1 VARFAPVGVQGAPAE
16 GSGAGELFEGPLSM
30 AQKSG
35 LNVLLIPLVLCV
47 LIMLILVGVAYSL
60 NGEKVKAEKVRNE
73 AVAAREQA
81 EAEQVRLTQKI
92 TSIQVVMTDK
102 GDVDP
107 GTVQSA
113 VLASARKDLQE
124 ILNSE
129 NQLSEEFRA
138 AIGEVRDVRIDK
150 GKEYTTLTELI
161 KDLWI
166 PLRASMAEINR
177 IRLDRN
183 KLQKD
188 IEDERVRAKKE
199 KTDLEGQIEALRG
212 ERGKLQNQ
220 LVEAAKEADS
230 KQRELQDQVE
240 AVRIEKAKLDEEHA
254 IAEARLKSEISRLE
268 GRITELVKKEKRSLA
283 DTLADGEVAHADQK
297 LGLAWIDLGRSAGVR
312 RGLKFEAFQYGKGG
326 VKKRKGK
333 LEIRTV
339 EDNMSQCA
347 VIEQTDPFDPI
358 VKGDL
363 ISSPLFDKQKQ
374 QVFVFIGDKLTNE
387 RYGMDELRRRIEEN
401 GAKVAD
407 QITVDTD
414 FAVAIENAEQDP
426 RFEQAIQFGVI
437 VMREPELL
445 DFLGR

>member
-1 VARFAPVGVQGAPAE
+1 
-16 GSGAGELFEGPLSM
+16 M

-47 LIMLILVGVAYSL
+47 LIMLVLVGVAYSF
-60 NGEKVKAEKVRNE
+60 NGEKVKAEKARQD
-73 AVAAREQA
+73 AVAAKEASEQ
-81 EAEQVRLTQKI
+81 EQVKLQQKI
-92 TSIQVVMTDK
+92 AGVTVVISDK

-107 GTVQSA
+107 ATVVSQF
-113 VLASARKDLQE
+113 LTTARKDFQE

-129 NQLSEEFRA
+129 NQLSEEFRQS
-138 AIGEVRDVRIDK
+138 IGEVRDVRIDK

-220 LVEAAKEADS
+220 LVEAAKEADA
-230 KQRELQDQVE
+230 KQRELQDQIE

-268 GRITELVKKEKRSLA
+268 GRITELVKKEQRTLA
-283 DTLADGEVAHADQK
+283 ETLADGEVAHADQK
-297 LGLAWIDLGRSAGVR
+297 LGLAWIDLGRTAGIR
-312 RGLKFEAFQYGKGG
+312 RGLKFEVFQYGKGG

-333 LEIRTV
+333 VEIRSV
-339 EDNMSQCA
+339 EDNLSQCA

-437 VMREPELL
+437 IMREPELL